1 MSSLRTSRLLTGH
14 SARYGQ
20 LALSAKKQQHKN

>member
-1 MSSLRTSRLLTGH
+1 MLDARRLTGH